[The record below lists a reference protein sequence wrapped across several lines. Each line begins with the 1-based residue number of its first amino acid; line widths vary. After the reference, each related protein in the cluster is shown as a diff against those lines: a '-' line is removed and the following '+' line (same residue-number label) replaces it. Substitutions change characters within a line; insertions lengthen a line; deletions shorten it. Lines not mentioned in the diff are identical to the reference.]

1 MADKKHALYL
11 ADPDTGRVEL
21 VHADDVED
29 KQKAGWKQ
37 PEGQRPNG
45 QDWNAEDDLA
55 GQDVAADFAKQKA
68 KADADKAAKEDAE
81 RQKAEAEKPEPQPT
95 ADLRVEL
102 VEPAGKSTASKSTTT
117 SARSGT
123 SAKK

>member
-21 VHADDVED
+21 VHADEVED

-45 QDWNAEDDLA
+45 EDWNAEDDLA
-55 GQDVAADFAKQKA
+55 GQDYAAEFAREKA
-68 KADADKAAKEDAE
+68 KADAEKAKKADAE
-81 RQKAEAEKPEPQPT
+81 RQKAEAAKPEPAETPDLKVQVVEAPKAQQPQK
-95 ADLRVEL
+95 
-102 VEPAGKSTASKSTTT
+102 GSTK
-117 SARSGT
+117 R
-123 SAKK
+123 